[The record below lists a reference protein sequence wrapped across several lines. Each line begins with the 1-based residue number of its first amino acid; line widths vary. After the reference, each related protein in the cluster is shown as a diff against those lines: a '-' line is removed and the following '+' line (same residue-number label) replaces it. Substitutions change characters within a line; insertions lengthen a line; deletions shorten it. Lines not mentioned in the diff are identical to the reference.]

1 MLATVRAMLLAALG
15 LQHPPPVSRRL
26 ALSTLAVLPLSA
38 AAAEPADDVAL
49 LRRGLYALDDL
60 LSHWTEATVD
70 CRYGE
75 IKRELLAAENKAE
88 LIAKANST
96 SKASTTVT
104 VCKSSG
110 AQIRRTLGTTAESS
124 LSRIGSVLERPRL
137 LARVRDD
144 DQEAFQAASER
155 LQTAIAAADADAFSA
170 AKDYS
175 AQTTFKRGETPDTP
189 NLDAARESV
198 VDARDSLRAVVRLLE

>member
-1 MLATVRAMLLAALG
+1 M
-15 LQHPPPVSRRL
+15 
-26 ALSTLAVLPLSA
+26 
-38 AAAEPADDVAL
+38 
-49 LRRGLYALDDL
+49 
-60 LSHWTEATVD
+60 
-70 CRYGE
+70 
-75 IKRELLAAENKAE
+75 
-88 LIAKANST
+88 
-96 SKASTTVT
+96 
-104 VCKSSG
+104 
-110 AQIRRTLGTTAESS
+110 
-124 LSRIGSVLERPRL
+124 LERPRL